1 VIEKTFE
8 TPGPLTLNLSV
19 PQGTID
25 VETVDGQQ
33 THVELDCDD
42 EKALAEARVELRER
56 PGGAHEVVVEVDRRR
71 GLLGGMI
78 NISIGDIH
86 IGGRE
91 WRLRVTCPP
100 GAELKVSTAAAN
112 LTARGR
118 YSTADVKTAS
128 GDVTIDAIDGD
139 ARIKAVSGDVAIES
153 VGGNLDLKTVSGDV
167 EVGHVSG
174 KTTARTVSGDL
185 RLRDAESSV
194 TANSVSGDVRLQVA
208 SGDVGLTSVSGDME
222 VAIRRGSRVYIDANS
237 VSGDLDSEL
246 ELADSPT
253 GGEGPTV
260 ELRAKTVSGD
270 FRVVRA

>member
-1 VIEKTFE
+1 MIEKTFE

-25 VETVDGQQ
+25 VQTVEGQQ

-42 EKALAEARVELRER
+42 EKALEEARVELRGNEL
-56 PGGAHEVVVEVDRRR
+56 VVEADRRR
-71 GLLGGMI
+71 GVLGGMI
-78 NISIGDIH
+78 NISIGDIR

-91 WRLRVTCPP
+91 WRLRVSCPP
-100 GAELKVSTAAAN
+100 GAELKTSTASAN

-118 YSTADVKTAS
+118 YSAADVKTAS
-128 GDVTIDAIDGD
+128 GDVTIDEIEGD
-139 ARIKAVSGDVAIES
+139 ARIKTASGDVAIES
-153 VGGNLDLKTVSGDV
+153 IGRDLELKTVSGEV
-167 EVGHVSG
+167 EVGHVGG
-174 KTTARTVSGDL
+174 KTVTQTVSGDV
-185 RLRDAESSV
+185 RVRDAESSV
-194 TANSVSGDVRLQVA
+194 AVKSVSGDVHLQVA

-246 ELADSPT
+246 ELADSPSD
-253 GGEGPTV
+253 GEGPTV